1 MIKHLFHHP
10 KPFALSKYL
19 RVPPSVAFCTNKQ
32 VNSPFVSEGP
42 DPEDKKSST
51 QKKNY
56 NLLPILGGCSVLLGL
71 YSLLNESDPFYD
83 IPISEVKNLIESM
96 NPDV

>member
-1 MIKHLFHHP
+1 MIKYLFYHP
-10 KPFALSKYL
+10 KPFALGKYL
-19 RVPPSVAFCTNKQ
+19 RVPPSMTFCTNKQ
-32 VNSPFVSEGP
+32 VNPPFVSEGS
-42 DPEDKKSST
+42 DSEDQKSST